1 MFFVAHQLTSTAFLA
16 NRALQT
22 LFPIT
27 LPRSRYLE
35 HISVKQRKIPRRK
48 NFSSGYL
55 LSML

>member
-1 MFFVAHQLTSTAFLA
+1 MYRNRKDMFFVALQLISTAFLA

-35 HISVKQRKIPRRK
+35 HISVK
-48 NFSSGYL
+48 
-55 LSML
+55 